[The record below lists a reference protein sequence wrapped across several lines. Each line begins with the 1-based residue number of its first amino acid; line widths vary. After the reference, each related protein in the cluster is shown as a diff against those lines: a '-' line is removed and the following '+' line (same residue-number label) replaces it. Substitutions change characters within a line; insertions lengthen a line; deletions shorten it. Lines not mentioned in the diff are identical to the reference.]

1 MVIGFKKQFVDA
13 ILNGTKIHTIRED
26 SKCRWQ
32 PNKVMHMAT
41 GVRTKQYNCFK
52 KETCKHIQRIEI
64 QPYTKTIKFTVNG
77 CQELLMSEIGIETLS
92 KNDGF
97 KTTNEFWEWFNEPF
111 IGKIISWTDFKY

>member
-1 MVIGFKKQFVDA
+1 MVIGFKKQFVQP
-13 ILNGTKIHTIRED
+13 ILDGTKIHTIRED

-52 KETCKHIQRIEI
+52 KVTCKHVQRIEI
-64 QPYTKTIKFTVNG
+64 EPHTKTIKFTVNG
-77 CQELLMSEIGIETLS
+77 SEELLMNDSGIETLA

-97 KTTNEFWEWFNEPF
+97 KSVNDFWKWFDKPV
-111 IGKIISWTDFKY
+111 ICRIISWTDFKY